1 MSTVY
6 TYHSKVLK
14 NSANDKWL
22 AKKEAPAGFVM
33 DASNVVSSSSGTAY
47 WAGPSNPNAY
57 DGNGK
62 TIQLTVSETIGRAFG
77 PSGFPMFYNS
87 SSTGGG
93 PQAATFNTTDGF
105 IQPGTYTVQMAS
117 NPAYSQGFGA
127 YLSIFAQDAELLA
140 DILPK
145 ITITILDP

>member
-6 TYHSKVLK
+6 TLNGKVLK
-14 NSANDKWL
+14 NAANDKWL

-33 DASNVVSSSSGTAY
+33 DASNVVSSSDGYAY
-47 WAGPSNPNAY
+47 WASPSNPNAY
-57 DGNGK
+57 DGDGK
-62 TIQLTVSETIGRAFG
+62 TIQLTVSETIG
-77 PSGFPMFYNS
+77 SGRTGVSYPILYT
-87 SSTGGG
+87 SSTQGGG
-93 PQAATFNTTDGF
+93 PEAALFDTTDGF

-117 NPAYSQGFGA
+117 NPAYSQGYGA

>member
-6 TYHSKVLK
+6 TYHNKVLK

-33 DASNVVSSSSGTAY
+33 NASNVVSSYTGTAY
-47 WAGPSNPNAY
+47 WASPSNPNAY
-57 DGNGK
+57 DGDGK
-62 TIQLTVSETIGRAFG
+62 TIQLTVSETIGITG
-77 PSGFPMFYNS
+77 LTGFPMFYTS

-93 PQAATFNTTDGF
+93 PEAALFNTTNGF

-117 NPAYSQGFGA
+117 NPAYGAGFGA
-127 YLSIFAQDAELLA
+127 YLSLFAQDAELLA